1 MSQATPLPPKLDEV
15 QPPYGQ
21 HFRPVSVAEAAS
33 SGRARLHP
41 YSGALVLL
49 VDNVC
54 FGANVATLGIGTLFT
69 SIAAF
74 CVTGTGV
81 FLTQR
86 YLDKDSFGQSVAKA
100 FLSGVLAGVPT
111 SLAGTVFGSAVLLS
125 SGLSA
130 LNKKRE

>member
-1 MSQATPLPPKLDEV
+1 MSKATPLPPKLD
-15 QPPYGQ
+15 QFDRPPQMG
-21 HFRPVSVAEAAS
+21 ADGLADAAT
-33 SGRARLHP
+33 SGRTRLHP

-54 FGANVATLGIGTLFT
+54 FGANVATGFLGTVVL
-69 SIAAF
+69 SAAAF
-74 CVTGTGV
+74 AVTSTGV

-111 SLAGTVFGSAVLLS
+111 SIAGTVFGSAVLLS

-130 LNKKRE
+130 LNRKRE